1 MPRISSFFGIVIY
14 MYFKDHNP
22 PHFHA
27 VYGDFSAEISIKDF
41 ALIEGKLPPRAMSLV
56 IEWAAQHQ
64 KRQAGAVLQGA
75 QGARLGA
82 PLGQRLGWQGG

>member
-27 VYGDFSAEISIKDF
+27 VYGDYSAEISINNF
-41 ALIEGKLPPRAMSLV
+41 AIIEGNLPPKAIALV
-56 IEWAAQHQ
+56 SRMGSE
-64 KRQAGAVLQGA
+64 
-75 QGARLGA
+75 A
-82 PLGQRLGWQGG
+82 PN

>member
-64 KRQAGAVLQGA
+64 NELLENWSALSDGSEWKPID
-75 QGARLGA
+75 
-82 PLGQRLGWQGG
+82 PLI